1 MMSRQRGF
9 TLIELLVAI
18 TIMSIVAV
26 LGWRGLD
33 TIMRSRV
40 SLNEELEQTR
50 GLQLAFA
57 QMQSDCGHIAKKDDI
72 GNRENLSV
80 QPGRLTLVRMV
91 FAENQPSRVQVV
103 AYRIDG
109 GVLTR
114 RESIATRDLK
124 ELDVAWSA
132 ALADKAEV
140 PAVALNNRVSEMAI
154 RSWVDSDWR
163 PAGMEGVPGVGGTKI
178 PPTGLEVS
186 LRLQDNPDNMV
197 KIFLLGP
204 A

>member
-1 MMSRQRGF
+1 MKSRGF

-33 TIMRSRV
+33 TIIRSRV
-40 SLNEELEQTR
+40 ALNEDLAQTR

-57 QMQSDCGHIAKKDDI
+57 QMQSDAGHIAKRKDI
-72 GNRENLSV
+72 GNRPVHSV
-80 QPGRLTLVRMV
+80 QPGRLTLVRNV
-91 FAENQPSRVQVV
+91 FAENQPSRAQVV
-103 AYRIDG
+103 AYRIEG

-114 RESIATRDLK
+114 RESVATRDLK
-124 ELDVAWSA
+124 ELDTAWAAALSDSA
-132 ALADKAEV
+132 AV
-140 PAVALNNRVSEMAI
+140 PSVALHQGVSEMAI
-154 RSWVDSDWR
+154 RTWVDKDWR
-163 PAGMEGVPGVGGTKI
+163 PAGMENVRTTGTEVE
-178 PPTGLEVS
+178 PAGLEVTLS
-186 LRLQDNPDNMV
+186 RREGGEKLV